1 MKKFTFSVLIAFLL
15 SYTAIGQTYPTP
27 YNLALLGNYS
37 MTDWAS
43 TSTAGTYPTSMVF
56 HKLSQ
61 VNPNLSSTEVGNI
74 TGSYS
79 LSTKTRMNGLG
90 AGGFS
95 FTNSNTTPDNTGY
108 QTNRGGHAILAVNTT
123 DRTNVQVSWT
133 AGCTNVQIRKYAI
146 RAQYRIGTSGSWTDV
161 ISGGGEYSSVSGVG
175 STNFGPVT
183 LPASCDNQSVVQIR
197 WVYYFVSGASTNAS
211 TLFVDD
217 ISVTSIPLVTFSPLS
232 SVCINTP
239 SFVLSDGQPIGGVY
253 SGPGVVG
260 NTFDPAVAGAGTH
273 TLTYTYTD
281 GNGISNFATS
291 NITVSSS
298 ACVPTTALTTASCG
312 AVNLSMSS
320 YIYCDNVYQA
330 QDYEFEF
337 TNSGLGYSQN
347 RVRGQAVP
355 SIGLSAVP
363 GLLYGQTYNVRVR
376 AKVGGVWG
384 DFSGICSIS
393 LQAVAPTTQLTPT
406 FCGASGISTNS
417 SISCNS
423 IAGADNYEFT
433 LTNTSLGY
441 SQVKYRGQGLP
452 NISLSAFSGLI
463 YGTTYDVSVRAYI
476 NGAWTDPGATCQ
488 ITLNGGVPTTTLD
501 GASCGATGLSR
512 STGTITCTSVASAV
526 NYQWRFYNGNTLV
539 TSVTTGGTTNTLG
552 NIQGLI
558 AGNSYNV
565 DVRAKIGTTWG
576 SYSTRCSITLASAV
590 AMDEIIE
597 VQRSMEIN
605 DASTIS
611 DFNLYP
617 NPTEVG
623 GFVNL
628 SFELPTSMEGNLISL
643 DIIDISGKLIH
654 SSKYNSN
661 VGGNFL
667 SVPVGTEFSSGIY
680 FAKIMIGSEMKT
692 IKFLVK

>member
-27 YNLALLGNYS
+27 YNLASLGNYS

-337 TNSGLGYSQN
+337 TNSGLGYTQN

-393 LQAVAPTTQLTPT
+393 LQAVAPTTQLTPS

-512 STGTITCTSVASAV
+512 STGTITCTPVASAV

-539 TSVTTGGTTNTLG
+539 TSVTTGGTTITLG

-597 VQRSMEIN
+597 VQRTMEIN